1 MKKILFL
8 LAMFFAGFASAQDS
22 ECIIPLTLADGD
34 STSILLGMHQM
45 KYAIPEDGGSLIFAK
60 EAQARIKV
68 LEPIDSLVSFTN
80 GNMFTFTD
88 NRRNYRVAMSRHY
101 VNKVLSGA
109 GGRAVIVT
117 NDVRTVF
124 ETQELFATI
133 TPLITTCA
141 GGAGGGGAYVGQNL
155 GAGEGQVYSTTTSNI
170 HQFRTLKEGAGIDI
184 VTSGDLITITSL
196 ATGDS
201 TVSTDAT
208 IDGTGTVANP
218 LGLADN
224 AVSTVKIQDD
234 AVTYNKI
241 QNVTSQRLL
250 GRASLGAG
258 SVEEI
263 ELGSNLSFDG
273 TTLNASV
280 SLTGLIQRYD
290 AGDGCWVTAS
300 GPGCSFVM
308 STGSGTLSVPDTVE
322 LLGFRVSGET
332 ADLLAGNFTV
342 ILNHD
347 PAVLYN
353 QDVSTYYPPVVQVVN
368 TTGQLAG
375 GPSAAAPFI
384 FDEGSNPQAQ
394 IVQAASGDLHI
405 RVISLTAFSN
415 WSILGSF

>member
-141 GGAGGGGAYVGQNL
+141 GGAGGGGAYVGQLDAMAPVVVVVSGTGNL
-155 GAGEGQVYSTTTSNI
+155 TIDAGRMLEHVVVEHTANGTAKVGTSAGGAEIAEGE
-170 HQFRTLKEGAGIDI
+170 F
-184 VTSGDLITITSL
+184 L
-196 ATGDS
+196 ANVPASFTVFQYYKNS
-201 TVSTDAT
+201 TVVYF
-208 IDGTGTVANP
+208 TGT
-218 LGLADN
+218 
-224 AVSTVKIQDD
+224 
-234 AVTYNKI
+234 
-241 QNVTSQRLL
+241 
-250 GRASLGAG
+250 
-258 SVEEI
+258 
-263 ELGSNLSFDG
+263 F
-273 TTLNASV
+273 
-280 SLTGLIQRYD
+280 
-290 AGDGCWVTAS
+290 TAK
-300 GPGCSFVM
+300 VY
-308 STGSGTLSVPDTVE
+308 T
-322 LLGFRVSGET
+322 R
-332 ADLLAGNFTV
+332 
-342 ILNHD
+342 
-347 PAVLYN
+347 
-353 QDVSTYYPPVVQVVN
+353 
-368 TTGQLAG
+368 
-375 GPSAAAPFI
+375 
-384 FDEGSNPQAQ
+384 
-394 IVQAASGDLHI
+394 
-405 RVISLTAFSN
+405 
-415 WSILGSF
+415 